1 MPASPELVRFGVF
14 ELDLNSG
21 ELRRNGRKL
30 KLQEQPFRV
39 LNLLLQE
46 PGQAV
51 ARDKLKESLWPAD
64 TFVDFDHSLN
74 AAIAK
79 LRQALGDSAEN
90 PRFIE
95 TLARRGYRFIAPVEF
110 VGSSNGNA
118 VQPDITPNGAH
129 RENGAERGFATI
141 AVAVPAKKRIG
152 FVVAVSAAAVL
163 ALLLLVLWERQT
175 KQTANTELVKLTD
188 GTGLTADPAISDDGK
203 LIAYASDR
211 GSHGNLNIWIQQLGP
226 GGGAVQLTHDDVDAD
241 EAAFS
246 PDGTRIAFR
255 SKKNGGGIYLIPVIG
270 GEASRLTQSGRS
282 PRFSPDGQWIAYW
295 SGGSDAV
302 VPTVRG
308 AGAVYIV
315 ASAGGEPK
323 RLGLDLSTAGNPVWS
338 PDGKHLLVYV
348 SPKTGYAWDTA
359 DWWLVALDGSP
370 SQRTD
375 NFSTLK
381 SQGFSLGFDRIPRL
395 SQWSRDFITFSAGFG
410 DAVNAW
416 RAPVSAD
423 GHISGPAER
432 LTSGTTLEISP
443 TLSANGELLFASLNR
458 NTAVWS
464 LPADPDQAKV
474 QGEPKKITEGVTE
487 VLPSISADGR
497 KLAFTAAYARDH
509 SGIGGVGFGPVA
521 SIREPITL
529 PQEAAQ
535 LQTRVRDLDT
545 GKEAAVSSG
554 TIPQWHP
561 QLSRDGTMVAY
572 TSGKPGQLYA
582 APVSG
587 GSPRMILGGANKM
600 IWDWSLDNSRLLFG
614 STDDDDQVHSLD
626 LKSGREKLFL
636 NKPGISLFQAK
647 FSPDDQ
653 WIAVE
658 GVQGAD
664 EGRWQSQILL
674 VPVENGSAAPPDH
687 WIAIDHHPNGWD
699 DKPRWSPNGNLI
711 YFISDRD
718 GYLCLWAQRLESR
731 GKKLVGSPFPVYHF
745 HNARLSMAN
754 LDTGILEI
762 GVAKDKI
769 IVGLGELTGNIWSM
783 RRTSK

>member
-1 MPASPELVRFGVF
+1 MPVGSELVRFGVF
-14 ELDLNSG
+14 ELDLNTG

-30 KLQEQPFRV
+30 KLQEQPFQV
-39 LNLLLQE
+39 LNLLLDQ
-46 PGQAV
+46 PGQVV
-51 ARDKLKESLWPAD
+51 AREKLKESLWSAD

-129 RENGAERGFATI
+129 RENGVAGGFTTMTA
-141 AVAVPAKKRIG
+141 AVPAKKRIS
-152 FVVAVSAAAVL
+152 FVVAISAAAVL
-163 ALLLLVLWERQT
+163 ALLLLVIWSRQA
-175 KQTANTELVKLTD
+175 KQPANAELVELTG
-188 GTGLTADPAISDDGK
+188 GTGLTADPAISADGK
-203 LIAYASDR
+203 LIAYTSDR
-211 GSHGNLNIWIQQLGP
+211 GSLGNLNIWIQQLGP
-226 GGGAVQLTHDDVDAD
+226 GGSAVQLTRGDVDAD
-241 EAAFS
+241 DPTFS
-246 PDGTRIAFR
+246 PDGTKIAFR
-255 SKKNGGGIYLIPVIG
+255 SKKDGGGIYIIPVIG
-270 GEASRLTQSGRS
+270 GEPFRLTQSGRS
-282 PRFSPDGQWIAYW
+282 PRFSPDGHWIAYW

-308 AGAVYIV
+308 AGAVYVI
-315 ASAGGEPK
+315 ASGGGEPK
-323 RLGLDLSTAGNPVWS
+323 RLGLDLPTAGNPVWS
-338 PDGKHLLVYV
+338 PDGQHLLVYV

-359 DWWLVALDGSP
+359 DWWLIALDGSP
-370 SQRTD
+370 SKRTD

-423 GHISGPAER
+423 GRISGPAER

-443 TLSANGELLFASLNR
+443 TLTAAGELLFASLDR
-458 NTAVWS
+458 TAGVWS
-464 LPADPDQAKV
+464 LPADPDQAKLR
-474 QGEPKKITEGVTE
+474 GEPTKITEGLAE
-487 VLPSISADGR
+487 ILPSISANGR
-497 KLAFTAAYARDH
+497 KLAFTAAYSRDH
-509 SGIGGVGFGPVA
+509 AGIRRVGFEPIGSVE
-521 SIREPITL
+521 EPITV

-535 LQTRVRDLDT
+535 LQTRAKDLET
-545 GKEAAVSSG
+545 GKESAVSSSA
-554 TIPQWHP
+554 IPQWHP
-561 QLSRDGTMVAY
+561 QISRNGTMVAY

-587 GSPRMILGGANKM
+587 GSPRMILEGANRFV
-600 IWDWSLDNSRLLFG
+600 WDWSLDMRTVLFG
-614 STDDDDQVHSLD
+614 SSDSRVHSLD
-626 LKSGREKLFL
+626 LRSGSEKVFL
-636 NKPGISLFQAK
+636 ERPGFSLFQAK

-658 GVQGAD
+658 GASAD
-664 EGRWQSQILL
+664 GGQYQSQILL
-674 VPVENGSAAPPDH
+674 VPVENGTPAPPDL
-687 WIAIDHHPNGWD
+687 WITIDHHLHGWD
-699 DKPRWSPNGNLI
+699 DKPRWSPSGSLI

-718 GYLCLWAQRLESR
+718 GHLCLWAQRLANR
-731 GKKLVGSPFPVYHF
+731 TKALVGTPFPVYHF
-745 HNARLSMAN
+745 HNARLSMTN

-783 RRTSK
+783 KRSSK

>member
-1 MPASPELVRFGVF
+1 MPVSPELVRFGVF

-46 PGQAV
+46 PGQTV

-110 VGSSNGNA
+110 VGSSNGNT
-118 VQPDITPNGAH
+118 VQPDITPNGVH
-129 RENGAERGFATI
+129 RENGAEPAFATI
-141 AVAVPAKKRIG
+141 AVAMPAKKRIG
-152 FVVAVSAAAVL
+152 FVLAISAAAVVT
-163 ALLLLVLWERQT
+163 LLLLAVWPRQG
-175 KQTANTELVKLTD
+175 KQSANTELVELTD
-188 GTGLTADPAISDDGK
+188 GTGLTADPAISADGK

-211 GSHGNLNIWIQQLGP
+211 GSLGNLNIWIQQLGP
-226 GGGAVQLTHDDVDAD
+226 GGRAVQLTHDDVDAD
-241 EAAFS
+241 DPTFS
-246 PDGTRIAFR
+246 PDGTKIAFR
-255 SKKNGGGIYLIPVIG
+255 SKKDGGGIYLIPVIG
-270 GEASRLTQSGRS
+270 GEASLLTQSGRG
-282 PRFSPDGQWIAYW
+282 PRFSPDGHWIAYW

-308 AGAVYIV
+308 AGAVYAV

-323 RLGLDLSTAGNPVWS
+323 RLGLDLATAGNPVWS

-348 SPKTGYAWDTA
+348 SPQTGYAWDTA
-359 DWWLVALDGSP
+359 DWWLVSLDGSP
-370 SQRTD
+370 SKRTG

-395 SQWSRDFITFSAGFG
+395 SQWSNDFITFSAGFG

-423 GHISGPAER
+423 GRISGPAER
-432 LTSGTTLEISP
+432 LTFGTTLEISP
-443 TLSANGELLFASLNR
+443 TLNANGELFFASLNR
-458 NTAVWS
+458 NAAVWS

-487 VLPSISADGR
+487 ILPSISAGGR
-497 KLAFTAAYARDH
+497 KLAFTAAYTREH
-509 SGIGGVGFGPVA
+509 GGIGRVGFGPVA
-521 SIREPITL
+521 SLREPIAL

-535 LQTRVRDLDT
+535 LQTRVRDLDI

-554 TIPQWHP
+554 AVPQWHP
-561 QLSRDGTMVAY
+561 QISRDGTMVAY

-587 GSPRMILGGANKM
+587 GSPRMILGGTNKM
-600 IWDWSLDNSRLLFG
+600 IWDWSLDNSRLLF
-614 STDDDDQVHSLD
+614 SSADDHVHSLD
-626 LKSGREKLFL
+626 LKSGRDTLFL

-658 GVQGAD
+658 GVYRD
-664 EGRWQSQILL
+664 EGGWQSQILL
-674 VPVENGSAAPPDH
+674 VPLENGTPARPDR

-718 GYLCLWAQRLESR
+718 GNLCLWAQRLANRMKE
-731 GKKLVGSPFPVYHF
+731 LVGTPFPVYHF

-769 IVGLGELTGNIWSM
+769 IIGLGGLTGNIWSM
-783 RRTSK
+783 KRSSK